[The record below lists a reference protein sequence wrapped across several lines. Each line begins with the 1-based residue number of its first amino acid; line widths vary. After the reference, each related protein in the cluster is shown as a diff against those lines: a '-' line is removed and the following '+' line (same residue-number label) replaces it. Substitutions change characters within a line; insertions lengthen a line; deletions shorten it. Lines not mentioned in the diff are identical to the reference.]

1 MNGYNLIRDWYNFK
15 FENPSK
21 VKAIHSDFYCYLID
35 RWNRLGQKNEFGL
48 PTSVTMESLG
58 IGSYNTY
65 KKTLNDLID
74 FGFIKVVSESKNQH
88 QSKVIALSKNDKATD
103 KALDE
108 ANNKALDK
116 APDTIIK
123 QKNKETKEQ
132 TIAPT
137 KVDAVELIDFE
148 KLLSFINFSFGRKF
162 QIVSKKVRASY
173 NARIKDGYTKDQ
185 ITDAINNCKENAY
198 HKEKNYQYCTPEFF
212 SRSET
217 LDKYSNVTK
226 QEKKVYAFHPV
237 IFD

>member
-108 ANNKALDK
+108 ANNKAIYK
-116 APDTIIK
+116 ATDTIIK
-123 QKNKETKEQ
+123 QKNKETKELYRSFAHLS
-132 TIAPT
+132 IS
-137 KVDAVELIDFE
+137 IDEFK
-148 KLLSFINFSFGRKF
+148 KLEI
-162 QIVSKKVRASY
+162 
-173 NARIKDGYTKDQ
+173 DYTKQQIDNALDSIENYKDNKKYKSLYLTCKNWLSKEPKKHEVNQYKTGDQ
-185 ITDAINNCKENAY
+185 ILYENVMRQM
-198 HKEKNYQYCTPEFF
+198 EQMKN
-212 SRSET
+212 
-217 LDKYSNVTK
+217 TK
-226 QEKKVYAFHPV
+226 P
-237 IFD
+237 

>member
-108 ANNKALDK
+108 ANNKAIDK
-116 APDTIIK
+116 ATDTIIK
-123 QKNKETKEQ
+123 QMNKETNEQ
-132 TIAPT
+132 YRSFAHLSISINEFQKLEMKYHKKDIDSILDDIQNYSKNKSYKSLYLTA
-137 KVDAVELIDFE
+137 KKWLI
-148 KLLSFINFSFGRKF
+148 N
-162 QIVSKKVRASY
+162 VPKKGQE
-173 NARIKDGYTKDQ
+173 IKPFKTGDQ
-185 ITDAINNCKENAY
+185 ILYENVMRQM
-198 HKEKNYQYCTPEFF
+198 EQLKN
-212 SRSET
+212 SE
-217 LDKYSNVTK
+217 S
-226 QEKKVYAFHPV
+226 
-237 IFD
+237 

>member
-65 KKTLNDLID
+65 KKTFSDLVD
-74 FGFIKVVSESKNQH
+74 FGFIKIVSESKNQH

-123 QKNKETKEQ
+123 QKNKETNEQ
-132 TIAPT
+132 SIAPT

-162 QIVSKKVRASY
+162 QVINKKVRASY
-173 NARIKDGYTKDQ
+173 NARIKEGYTKDQ
-185 ITDAINNCKENAY
+185 ITDAINNCKEIAY

-212 SRSET
+212 SRSEI